1 MGFSRQE
8 YWSGLPFPSPEDLPN
23 PGIEPRSPALEADA
37 LTSEPPGG
45 TPIPRDGRRSFRSS
59 PYISLLISLVCFPL
73 CWLHPKQDL
82 SCQLLV
88 YTLLLASIL
97 GEEELLHPNNFNRAS
112 KLSLLGEIWIMCRF
126 LDPSLWLRRWQVL
139 IGQAKVIQLSLVSTT
154 RGLTSPKPYG
164 VKWFSKRKSEL
175 FSEKEG

>member
-1 MGFSRQE
+1 MGSKISADVECSHEIKRHLFLGRKAMTNLKAEAKSLSCVRLFATPWTVAYQAPQSVGFSRQE
-8 YWSGLPFPSPEDLPN
+8 YWSGVLFPSAGDLPN
-23 PGIEPRSPALEADA
+23 PGIEPGSPALEADA

-82 SCQLLV
+82 STMNPCQLLV

-112 KLSLLGEIWIMCRF
+112 KLSLLGEI
-126 LDPSLWLRRWQVL
+126 
-139 IGQAKVIQLSLVSTT
+139 
-154 RGLTSPKPYG
+154 
-164 VKWFSKRKSEL
+164 
-175 FSEKEG
+175 